1 MASIEDVIST
11 KDPEV
16 IKKKRSTIQRL
27 TTGVRNSL
35 DRLLIKA
42 AGKLDHSQIKRLDV
56 HDYHASLKKHYV
68 NFQVIHEAYMEFR
81 AEGKDA
87 KEEDTLVLQDE
98 KHYEE
103 VRTKIIESFQLIED
117 YEESFKSYKAA
128 IPDPALAT
136 KEVEEKSNKETQAR
150 QLKDEEALQK
160 AEATAIAK
168 EERISKEL
176 RANVAK
182 KEREY
187 NEAVGR
193 YRTAKKYA
201 EDMTVFARVL
211 TKEQVVSQ
219 VIEFAHVRSL
229 PTYDTKNLLLDR
241 FKMATDAAQDFEDA
255 IEAESRTDDI
265 KN

>member
-42 AGKLDHSQIKRLDV
+42 AGKFDHSQIKRLDV
-56 HDYHASLKKHYV
+56 HDHHASLKKHYV

-87 KEEDTLVLQDE
+87 AEEETLVLQDE

-103 VRTKIIESFQLIED
+103 VRGKIFESLRQIED

-128 IPDPALAT
+128 LPDPELAK
-136 KEVEEKSNKETQAR
+136 KEAEEKSSKKALAK
-150 QLKDEEALQK
+150 QLKDEDLLQK
-160 AEATAIAK
+160 QELEAASK
-168 EERISKEL
+168 VEEERIRKERRTNVVKKEL
-176 RANVAK
+176 GFQDTLGK
-182 KEREY
+182 
-187 NEAVGR
+187 
-193 YRTAKKYA
+193 YRTARKCA
-201 EDMTVFARVL
+201 EDITKFAREL
-211 TKEQVVSQ
+211 SKEQIVSQ
-219 VIEFAHVRSL
+219 VMEFAHV
-229 PTYDTKNLLLDR
+229 
-241 FKMATDAAQDFEDA
+241 
-255 IEAESRTDDI
+255 
-265 KN
+265 